1 MRSERATPRSW
12 HRVIV
17 WVSTIVSFPLLISGC
32 ATPVGVEHVDIQA
45 AYRLNNESA
54 LSAAQPSEAS
64 KMVLRRHGLLDRFD
78 QDPTGVLAE
87 LHRGLSNTSDQDWLF
102 ALSELSFLQGQRT
115 RDRAHFLAS
124 AVYAW
129 VLLFPDD
136 AGGTPLDPSDPRFRL
151 TYDLYNQAVA
161 KGLASSGGE
170 EEVRLA
176 PGLYK
181 LPFGN
186 LKVALD
192 ETGMFWGGYRLDR
205 FVSTTTLE
213 VRGLRNR
220 YRVPGLG
227 APLAASLAQGPARAK
242 AVGSERLGPLTK
254 VPVTA
259 LLRFD
264 HPRAALARGAIRGRI
279 EVYPADQVSTV
290 QVNGREQRLESDP
303 TAALAYQLD
312 KSPLYAMEIAGFLR
326 GGVLRNLFPQRQSD
340 YGVYFLHPFR
350 PGKIPVVLVHGT
362 ASSPARWAELVNELE
377 GDPRIRERFQLWFY
391 IYDSGNPIGI
401 SAARLRTS
409 LQEALKEFDPSG
421 KDPALREMVII
432 GHSQGGLLTKLM
444 AVDSGTKF
452 WDRLSNKPIDAL
464 DIDAK
469 SKQALKTY
477 MIYAPQPY
485 VGRVVFIAT
494 PHHGALLAGGRIGA
508 IAASLVTLPVNIFGK
523 AVQAAAMST
532 LSKDERL
539 AKVISHPPTSV
550 DNMNPDNP
558 ALKILASLRVDPRI
572 KAHSIICVTGD
583 GPKEAGD
590 DGVVSYRSGH
600 IPEAATELVVR
611 HDHSCQGEPE
621 TIEEVRRIL
630 LEHAGVDQDRKP

>member
-1 MRSERATPRSW
+1 MMTETKRRRLSCRSIFLISALSG
-12 HRVIV
+12 
-17 WVSTIVSFPLLISGC
+17 FALLISGC
-32 ATPVGVEHVDIQA
+32 ANPVGVTHIDIQS
-45 AYRLNNESA
+45 AYRMHTESA
-54 LSAAQPSEAS
+54 LSAEQPSEPS
-64 KMVLRRHGLLDRFD
+64 KMLLRRQGKLDRFETE
-78 QDPTGVLAE
+78 PAAVLAE
-87 LHRGLSNTSDQDWLF
+87 LHRGFSLDRDDDRLF
-102 ALSELSFLQGQRT
+102 ALAELSFLHANRSGDQ
-115 RDRAHFLAS
+115 AYFLAS
-124 AVYAW
+124 ALYAW
-129 VLLFPDD
+129 ALLFPDD
-136 AGGTPLDPSDPRFRL
+136 AGDMTLRPSDPRFRL
-151 TYDLYNQAVA
+151 AYDIYNQAIA
-161 KGLASSGGE
+161 KGFAVPGSDD
-170 EEVRLA
+170 EVRLA
-176 PGLYK
+176 PGVFK
-181 LPFGN
+181 LPFGT
-186 LKVALD
+186 LKTTVDDA
-192 ETGMFWGGYRLDR
+192 GMVWGGYRLDR

-220 YRVPGLG
+220 YRAPGIG
-227 APLAASLAQGPARAK
+227 APLAASLAPGPARARV
-242 AVGSERLGPLTK
+242 VGSERLGPLTK

-264 HPRAALARGAIRGRI
+264 HLRTALAAGPIRARI

-401 SAARLRTS
+401 SASRLRTA

-421 KDPALREMVII
+421 KDPALQEMVII

-452 WDRLSNKPIDAL
+452 WDRLSDKPIDAL

-469 SKQALKTY
+469 SKQALKSY
-477 MIYAPQPY
+477 MIYAPQPF

-494 PHHGALLAGGRIGA
+494 PHHGALLAGGKIGA

-539 AKVISHPPTSV
+539 AKVISNPPTSV

-558 ALKILASLRVDPRI
+558 ALNILAGLRVDPRT
-572 KAHSIICVTGD
+572 KAHSIICVAGD
-583 GPKEAGD
+583 GPKETGD
-590 DGVVSYRSGH
+590 DGVVAYRSAH
-600 IPEAATELVVR
+600 IPEAVSELVVR
-611 HDHSCQGEPE
+611 HDHSCQGVPE

-630 LEHAGVDQDRKP
+630 LEHGGVSHDRKS